1 MLKLFFIVQKQHI
14 LQLMTPKKLKYSE
27 KKKPPKIS
35 YRSNK

>member
-27 KKKPPKIS
+27 KKNKTKIS